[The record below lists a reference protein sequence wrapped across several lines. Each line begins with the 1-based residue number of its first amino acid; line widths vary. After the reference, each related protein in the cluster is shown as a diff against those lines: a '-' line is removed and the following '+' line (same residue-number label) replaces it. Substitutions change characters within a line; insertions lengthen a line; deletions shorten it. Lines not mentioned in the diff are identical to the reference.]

1 MTSYAT
7 VPCIRT
13 GNQEIGIEYFML
25 PVNMTLGWIRNKQQP
40 YTVCLMAI
48 AILSIPGM
56 LLIAWCCESLTHTR
70 RVSTLRHPLM

>member
-1 MTSYAT
+1 
-7 VPCIRT
+7 
-13 GNQEIGIEYFML
+13 
-25 PVNMTLGWIRNKQQP
+25 MTLGWIRNKQQP